1 MFKLASAREMCLL
14 VVALRNRARVSNKIR
29 VQHKLLP
36 PTQMG
41 AAANVVI
48 CLYCNTALD
57 PNKSL
62 QEVFYH
68 KTLKIHTSI
77 TKAAPDYCA
86 YKTSFQP
93 NHRKYRISANNF
105 ALSVSSL

>member
-48 CLYCNTALD
+48 CLYCNTAPLI
-57 PNKSL
+57 KAFRRFL
-62 QEVFYH
+62 
-68 KTLKIHTSI
+68 T
-77 TKAAPDYCA
+77 TKP
-86 YKTSFQP
+86 
-93 NHRKYRISANNF
+93 
-105 ALSVSSL
+105 